1 MCQFLQS
8 LRPPAAHD
16 RLMTAIR
23 MYPRLVVSDAR
34 AAIDFYVAVFGA
46 TCGAVFSGDSGEIHH
61 AEVSFEGAGIVG
73 IKDQGDGDEPVSVI
87 MALEVT
93 NPDEV
98 AAAME
103 AGGATVIYPISD
115 HEYGRGG
122 RLRDPWGIQ
131 WMLMRP

>member
-1 MCQFLQS
+1 
-8 LRPPAAHD
+8 
-16 RLMTAIR
+16 MTR

-34 AAIDFYVAVFGA
+34 AAMAFYEKVFGA
-46 TCGAVFSGDSGEIHH
+46 VSGEVHTDGSGKVVH
-61 AEVSFEGAGIVG
+61 AEVSFGGAGVVG
-73 IKDQGDGDEPVSVI
+73 VKDQGDGDEPVSVI

-93 NPDEV
+93 DPDGV

-103 AGGATVIYPISD
+103 AGGSSVIYPIDD